1 MCIYVWVSAC
11 GSCFCTYAKY
21 NGVYKEMLL
30 PMLLLLASWQFEWIT
45 LNFSFSFILSNILL
59 FFRRQRFSL
68 QPDTLKRRKY
78 SFPKRKRKM
87 SRSCKPV
94 LWDSFRLHNKI
105 SIRFWSRSQFFLSV
119 SFYLNL
125 SLTLLLSFNV
135 SLPI

>member
-1 MCIYVWVSAC
+1 MYEFLFVGVVSVRTQ
-11 GSCFCTYAKY
+11 STSESIKKYFCQCYCCSHRDNSNGLHWISVFLSFYQTYFY
-21 NGVYKEMLL
+21 SSRGRGFLFNRIHSSGVNIPFQKE
-30 PMLLLLASWQFEWIT
+30 
-45 LNFSFSFILSNILL
+45 
-59 FFRRQRFSL
+59 
-68 QPDTLKRRKY
+68 
-78 SFPKRKRKM
+78 KRKM

-125 SLTLLLSFNV
+125 SLTLFLSFNI